1 MAGRAVSRQSAL
13 TSWFA
18 LHPPEDINLVR
29 FFVTGR
35 LAEQADSP
43 AFTEALLEQL
53 ACLAGQ
59 QPPSLVPGQGTHTA
73 SSRGVC
79 PTIQD
84 LQIGTAFFSGSD
96 GHMFTSTER
105 ASATQWRRYL

>member
-1 MAGRAVSRQSAL
+1 MAGRAVGRQSAL

-18 LHPPEDINLVR
+18 LHPPEGIDVVC

-35 LAEQADSP
+35 LSEQADSP
-43 AFTEALLEQL
+43 AFTEALL

-59 QPPSLVPGQGTHTA
+59 QLPSLVPGRGTHTA
-73 SSRGVC
+73 SSWGVC

-96 GHMFTSTER
+96 GYMFTSTER